1 VFTNKKAFHMSGTV
15 EDNEPGGAV
24 TSGRQTDDDFLVV
37 GLGASAG
44 GIKAFKEF
52 FANVPPRSSMAYV
65 VILHLSPDHESHLAE
80 VLQVATEMPVM
91 QVQNAVR
98 IEPNHVYV
106 IPPNKSLAINDGHL
120 ALSEIK
126 RIEERR
132 APVDIFFRTLAQSKG
147 ARAVCVVLSGTGPNG
162 SMGLKRVKEMG
173 GICIVQEPSEAEYSD
188 MPRNSIATDLVDYV
202 LPVAEIPRK
211 IVAYKERLGQT
222 RIAVEPEERP
232 ETDEQ
237 SLRDIFTQLRV
248 RTGHDFSNYKRATV
262 LRRIERRINLHELD
276 GLRAYARYMREH
288 TVEARALLK
297 DLLISVTN
305 FFRDCEAF
313 EALER
318 AVISKLFE
326 GKSTGD
332 QVRVWVTGCAT
343 GEEAY
348 TLAMLLSE
356 FMETL
361 PHAPTVQVFATDIDE
376 QAIATAREGFYTEA
390 DAADISPVRLRRFF
404 TKEPEGYRVR
414 RELRERVLFAHHNL
428 IKDPPFSHL
437 DLVTCRNLLI
447 YLNRTAQERI
457 MQVFHFALNP
467 GGFLF
472 LGTSESVD
480 GLGDLFMT
488 FDKEA
493 HVFKSRLTPARLPP
507 PAYELS
513 YAGDG
518 RRAGSDHLPF
528 VESVESRERAQ
539 RVQELRAL
547 DRLSYA
553 ELHQRLV
560 EQYGPPSVVVN
571 EEYDIVQLSER
582 AGRYMQVSGGEA
594 SHNLLK
600 LVRPEIR
607 LELRTALYQ
616 AVRNR
621 TNVEARGVSVNLDG
635 GTRLVNLLVR
645 PVLSEEDARRGFI
658 LVLFEDAGEDAAE
671 SADAV
676 EVVNAGEPAARQLE
690 DELVRVK
697 AQLRA
702 TVEQYETQTEELKA
716 SNEELQAMNE
726 ELRSTAEELETS
738 KEELQSV
745 NEELTTVNQELKI
758 KIEEL
763 SQANDDFKNLMN
775 STDIGTIFLDR
786 VLRLKL
792 FTPRARDLFNL
803 LPADVGRP
811 LTDIT
816 GQIAVVDLTA
826 DLERVL
832 STLQPIQRE
841 VRTRDGHWFLM
852 NILPYR
858 TTEDRIEGVIVTF
871 LDITEHKTTEE
882 QLRESEEQLRLL
894 VESVTDYSIIIQNL
908 EGCIEVWNPG
918 AERMF
923 GYTKAEV
930 VGQSIEII
938 FTPEDRERGAHL
950 EEMTQAR
957 EQGHAADERWHLRK
971 DGSRFYVSGV
981 LTALR
986 NGVLSGYAK
995 IARDLTESKR
1005 TEEELRRAHEA
1016 LEQRV
1021 EERTREL
1028 AEINEALRVEN
1039 AERRQ
1044 IEKSRLQLLRQLV
1057 RTQEDERRRIAR
1069 DIHDHLGQQ
1078 STALRLNLEA
1088 LKEQCLAY
1096 EELCE
1101 PIAQTQMIAA
1111 RLDADVD
1118 FLAWELRPASLDDL
1132 GLAAAL
1138 ANYVKDWSR
1147 HFQIPAQYHS
1157 TGLDKERPSPET
1169 EISLYRIAQEA
1180 LNNTYK
1186 HAHAKRVDVL
1196 LERRNDHVALIIED
1210 DGVGF
1215 NPDEAA
1221 ETQQGLGLLGMRERA
1236 GLVGGTLEIES
1247 SSDEGTTIFAR
1258 VPVTFPAEGALEA

>member
-1 VFTNKKAFHMSGTV
+1 MSGTT
-15 EDNEPGGAV
+15 DNNDPFGEQPLNRPIG
-24 TSGRQTDDDFLVV
+24 DDFLVV

-44 GIKAFKEF
+44 GIRAFKEF
-52 FANVPPRSSMAYV
+52 FANVPPRSGMAYV
-65 VILHLSPDHESHLAE
+65 VILHLSPEHESHLAE
-80 VLQVATEMPVM
+80 VLQFATEMPVT
-91 QVQNAVR
+91 QVQETVK

-120 ALSEIK
+120 ALSEIT
-126 RIEERR
+126 RVEERR
-132 APVDIFFRTLAQSKG
+132 APVDIFFRTLATSKT
-147 ARAVCVVLSGTGPNG
+147 AHAVCVVLSGTGPNG

-173 GICIVQEPSEAEYSD
+173 GICIVQEPAEAEYSD
-188 MPRNSIATDLVDYV
+188 MPRNSIATGLVDYV

-222 RIAVEPEERP
+222 RIAVELAERP

-237 SLRDIFTQLRV
+237 TLRDIFTQLRV
-248 RTGHDFSNYKRATV
+248 RTGHDFSNYKRPTV
-262 LRRIERRINLHELD
+262 LRRIERRINVHELD
-276 GLRAYARYMREH
+276 GLRAYARFLREH
-288 TVEARALLK
+288 KAEAHALLK

-318 AVISKLFE
+318 AIISKLFE
-326 GKSTGD
+326 GKGAGD
-332 QVRVWVTGCAT
+332 QVRVWVAGCAT

-348 TLAMLLSE
+348 TLAMLLTE
-356 FMETL
+356 FTETL
-361 PHAPTVQVFATDIDE
+361 TGAPTVQVFATDIDE
-376 QAIATAREGFYTEA
+376 QAIATAREGFYTES
-390 DAADISPVRLRRFF
+390 DVADISFMRLRRFF
-404 TKEPEGYRVR
+404 AKETEGYRVR

-447 YLNRTAQERI
+447 YLNRTAQERV

-480 GLGDLFMT
+480 GAGDLFMT

-493 HVFKSRLTPARLPP
+493 HLYKSRPALARLPM
-507 PAYELS
+507 PAYDTS
-513 YAGDG
+513 FSGG
-518 RRAGSDHLPF
+518 KRAGAVDYGF
-528 VESVESRERAQ
+528 AENNERREREQ

-553 ELHQRLV
+553 ELHQRLI

-571 EEYDIVQLSER
+571 EEYDIVHLSER
-582 AGRYMQVSGGEA
+582 AGRYMQVAGGEA
-594 SHNLLK
+594 THNLLK

-616 AVRNR
+616 ALQNR
-621 TNVEARGVSVNLDG
+621 TNVEARGVAVQLDG

-645 PVLSEEDARRGFI
+645 PVLSEADNSHGFI
-658 LVLFEDAGEDAAE
+658 LVLFEDAGADAAA
-671 SADAV
+671 SADVV
-676 EVVNAGEPAARQLE
+676 EVVDAGEPAARRLE

-763 SQANDDFKNLMN
+763 SQANDDFRNLMN
-775 STDIGTIFLDR
+775 STDIGTLFLDR
-786 VLRLKL
+786 ALRVKL
-792 FTPRARDLFNL
+792 FTPGACDLYNL

-811 LTDIT
+811 LSDIT
-816 GQIAVVDLTA
+816 GQIAVGDLTA
-826 DLERVL
+826 KIERVL
-832 STLQPIQRE
+832 NTLQPIQRE
-841 VRTRDGHWFLM
+841 VRTHAGRWYLM

-858 TTEDRIEGVIVTF
+858 TMEDRIEGVIVTF
-871 LDITEHKTTEE
+871 LDITQRKAAEE
-882 QLRESEEQLRLL
+882 QLSASEERLRLL
-894 VESVTDYSIIIQNL
+894 IESVTDYAIIIQNL
-908 EGCIEVWNPG
+908 EGRIEIWNPG

-923 GYTKAEV
+923 GYTASEA
-930 VGQSIEII
+930 VGQSIAMI
-938 FTPEDRERGAHL
+938 FTPEDRERDVHL
-950 EEMTQAR
+950 EEMTRAR
-957 EQGHAADERWHLRK
+957 ATGHAADERWHLHK

-986 NGVLSGYAK
+986 DGGLLGYAK

-1005 TEEELRRAHEA
+1005 AEEELRRAHEE

-1021 EERTREL
+1021 AVRTSEL
-1028 AEINEALRVEN
+1028 ARANETLQREN

-1044 IEKSRLQLLRQLV
+1044 LERARLQLLRQLV

-1069 DIHDHLGQQ
+1069 EIHDHLGQQ

-1088 LKEQCLAY
+1088 LKEMCSAY
-1096 EELCE
+1096 EELCD
-1101 PIAQTQMIAA
+1101 PIAQTQTIAA

-1118 FLAWELRPASLDDL
+1118 FLAWELRPASLDDI
-1132 GLAAAL
+1132 GLNAAL
-1138 ANYVKDWSR
+1138 ANFVKDWSK
-1147 HFQIPAQYHS
+1147 HFQLPAEYHA
-1157 TGLDKERPSPET
+1157 TNMEKARPSPET
-1169 EISLYRIAQEA
+1169 ETCLYRIAQEA

-1186 HAHAKRVDVL
+1186 HAQATHVDVL
-1196 LERRNDHVALIIED
+1196 LERRDHHMVLIIED
-1210 DGVGF
+1210 DGKGF
-1215 NPDEAA
+1215 NPDEATA
-1221 ETQQGLGLLGMRERA
+1221 AHEGLGLLGMRERA
-1236 GLVGGTLEIES
+1236 GLIGGTLEIES
-1247 SSDEGTTIFAR
+1247 VPGGGTTVFAR
-1258 VPVTFPAEGALEA
+1258 VPVTFPGEGALDQ